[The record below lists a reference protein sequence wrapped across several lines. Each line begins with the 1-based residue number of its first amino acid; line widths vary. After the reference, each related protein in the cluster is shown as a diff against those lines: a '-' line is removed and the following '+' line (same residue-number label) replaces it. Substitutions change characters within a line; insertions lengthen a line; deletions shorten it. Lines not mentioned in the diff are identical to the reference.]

1 MNRQEVAQL
10 LTVDAAITGRPIDE
24 PTVLVWHKILE
35 HMPYPETAQALQD
48 HYTESSRWVMPANLV
63 TRVRQVMQDRADRAR
78 GQALGAIEAPIA
90 QPDSFAVKEVHRLL
104 QTITPVIPKE
114 DWPHPAIDDMQLPK
128 RHACPAC
135 KAEVGLGCTNRGNGE
150 ALQGF
155 HYSRL
160 VKAGLAEPERPFD
173 PAELAK
179 LIQQYP
185 AQVGDRA

>member
-1 MNRQEVAQL
+1 MNRQEVGQL
-10 LTVDAAITGRPIDE
+10 LTIDATITGRTIDE
-24 PTVLVWHKILE
+24 PTILVWHKILE
-35 HMPYPETAQALQD
+35 HMPYDLTLEALQE
-48 HYTESSRWVMPANLV
+48 HYSESPKWMMPANLV
-63 TRVRQVMQDRADRAR
+63 TRVRQMLDDQRKAQTT
-78 GQALGAIEAPIA
+78 QALAIEAPIA
-90 QPDSFAVKEVHRLL
+90 DADSFAVREVHRQL
-104 QTITPVIPKE
+104 QGITPVIPKE
-114 DWPHPAIDDMQLPK
+114 DWPHPVIDDMQLPK

-150 ALQGF
+150 SLQGF

-185 AQVGDRA
+185 AQVGEQA